1 MSNPGSAVPV
11 WHDRGNPS
19 ERVYM
24 QGVRSGVPLPH
35 SGVVDLTSAEHFPRH
50 RTYRAAS
57 GAIDGATGHTF
68 TAVRPWTTNVNG
80 NTATRRL
87 SIQEAQPHEGS
98 IDNEMRER
106 RLMKQMRQV
115 AAKIG
120 ELLVKEIARAARR
133 HWSQA
138 QCSCCLGNG
147 PPTEGVCTGSI
158 STRLP
163 DVAEASMA
171 SLIRATR

>member
-1 MSNPGSAVPV
+1 VSNPGSAVPV

-68 TAVRPWTTNVNG
+68 TAVRPWTTNLNG

-120 ELLVKEIARAARR
+120 ELLVKEIARAARGIGLKLNVHVASAMDLPQKACALPR
-133 HWSQA
+133 SQHA
-138 QCSCCLGNG
+138 CLTWLKQAW
-147 PPTEGVCTGSI
+147 P
-158 STRLP
+158 R
-163 DVAEASMA
+163 
-171 SLIRATR
+171 